1 MTAYSDVTNSNKNF
15 ASQAFRASMANEH
28 VHYALCGTDITNM
41 EGLIVKGQ
49 VLAKAEEVRNSR
61 KARSQSHNQRKFDQN
76 RNNRTKQ
83 KEVRGGRRE

>member
-41 EGLIVKGQ
+41 EGLIVQGQ
-49 VLAKAEEVRNSR
+49 VLAKAE
-61 KARSQSHNQRKFDQN
+61 
-76 RNNRTKQ
+76 
-83 KEVRGGRRE
+83 